1 MYGSFTVGYGLERFG
16 TVRYGSVRKRYFMH
30 AAAVLQVIVSQTMA
44 YTPESASNIAQLF
57 QLVTDMESTAKN
69 MSNAL
74 NSTLLV
80 ANAAKEATIQADAA
94 QAVAL
99 TALLK
104 AARLALCYP
113 NLCLNGGMC
122 ACSIADFSV
131 TCFCPYLYKGSI
143 CQFLK
148 ATSVFNI
155 GRGFSNYESMIRVE
169 DIYQEKM

>member
-1 MYGSFTVGYGLERFG
+1 
-16 TVRYGSVRKRYFMH
+16 MH
-30 AAAVLQVIVSQTMA
+30 AAPVLQVIVSQTIA

-80 ANAAKEATIQADAA
+80 ANAAKEAAIQADAA

-99 TALLK
+99 TALLLK

-113 NLCLNGGMC
+113 NPCLNGGMC

-131 TCFCPYLYKGSI
+131 TCFCPSLYKGSI

-169 DIYQEKM
+169 DINQEKM